1 MIRDLNRGTYDH
13 KKLISQQGRKIHL
26 CYDVYRFCHFELQK
40 ISDVDPAITFVNEF
54 DRFRH
59 FELEQISDVDP
70 AITF

>member
-1 MIRDLNRGTYDH
+1 MLSDVLWIMQRRTQ
-13 KKLISQQGRKIHL
+13 ISFFNDFEG
-26 CYDVYRFCHFELQK
+26 FCHFEPQQ
-40 ISDVDPAITFVNEF
+40 IRDVDPAITFVNEF